1 LEPPRSQTFVPSLH
15 RDPSHKDVAF
25 SFASTGMRYPA
36 SVTLSFHFPSICFLW
51 RGAWRRTIPFVLGSI
66 LAATAAAAAPKAGA
80 PKAAAPSAPDRYRRT
95 LEEGV
100 ANGVYDAV
108 AVGLIDGKEQ
118 KTWFFGK
125 NRDALSERSAFE
137 IGAVTEVFTGILLA
151 QAVLDGKL
159 RLTDP
164 VGSLLPADFP
174 WADPEF
180 AATQVVALATQTSGL
195 PATPANLF
203 PVDPDDAYADYTE
216 GDLLAFLAN
225 YRPGE
230 WKRDYAYSPLNG
242 ALLCVL
248 LGKLYENGC
257 STLLISKVLDP
268 LGLSKTGFG
277 DPAELL
283 QGHAYGRDA
292 HHWHFKKAMAGA
304 AGLRSTLQDLLA
316 FLSHNLHPDDS
327 ALRGALLLA
336 RQARSQAAA
345 GGLGL
350 GWTIHDVEMER
361 QTWPLAWRASRT
373 GGFSTF
379 IGFRTDRQQALV
391 LLANSSEDLASLGIA
406 WLTGETPPP
415 ASPPPFV
422 PDAAR
427 LARYAGLY
435 RLFNHTELIVSDSGS
450 ALRMQVRG
458 QPAWPLFAVAEDSF
472 VTQGGTVGLSFIRNI
487 DEFSGLLLRTNG
499 QFVTGERLSARA
511 PRLQRAAIT
520 LDASRLAVYAGDYRL
535 DADTLLRITVG
546 DDGLGA
552 QLSGAA
558 RSAMRAYA
566 TDRFADADGQ
576 NGLIFE
582 RDEKGRIVAVVLD
595 LAGGERKATPANW
608 RAP

>member
-1 LEPPRSQTFVPSLH
+1 MEPPRSETLVPSLH
-15 RDPSHKDVAF
+15 RDHSHKDVA
-25 SFASTGMRYPA
+25 STFAALGMRYPA
-36 SVTLSFHFPSICFLW
+36 SVIPSIPIPRLC
-51 RGAWRRTIPFVLGSI
+51 AWRRTIVVVLCLG
-66 LAATAAAAAPKAGA
+66 LVATAAAAAPK
-80 PKAAAPSAPDRYRRT
+80 KAAAPSVPDRYRRV
-95 LEEGV
+95 LEDGV
-100 ANGVYDAV
+100 ANGAFDGV
-108 AVGLIDGKEQ
+108 AVGLIDGKQ
-118 KTWFFGK
+118 QQTWYFGK
-125 NRDALSERSAFE
+125 HRDALNERSAFE

-164 VGSLLPADFP
+164 IGSLLPADFP

-180 AATQVVALATQTSGL
+180 AATPVVALATQTSGL

-203 PVDPDDAYADYTE
+203 AADPDDAYADYTE
-216 GDLLAFLAN
+216 NDLLAFLAN
-225 YRPGE
+225 YRPHE
-230 WKRDYAYSPLNG
+230 WKRGYAYSPLNG

-248 LGKLYENGC
+248 LGKLYQNGC

-268 LGLSKTGFG
+268 LGLPKTGFG
-277 DPAELL
+277 DPAELQ
-283 QGHAYGRDA
+283 QGHAYGREA
-292 HHWHFKKAMAGA
+292 HHWHFKKALAGA

-336 RQARSQAAA
+336 RQARSQAAV

-350 GWTIHDVEMER
+350 GWAIHDVEAER
-361 QTWPLAWRASRT
+361 QTWPLVWRASRT

-391 LLANSSEDLASLGIA
+391 LLANSAEDLASLGIA

-415 ASPPPFV
+415 APPAPFV

-435 RLFNHTELIVSDSGS
+435 RLLNHTEVIVDDGGS
-450 ALRMQVRG
+450 TLRVQLRG

-472 VTQGGTVGLSFIRNI
+472 VTQGGAVGLSFIRNI
-487 DEFSGLLLRTNG
+487 DEISGLLLRTNG
-499 QFVTGERLSARA
+499 EFVTGERLSVRA
-511 PRLQRAAIT
+511 PRLRRVAIA
-520 LDASRLAVYAGDYRL
+520 LDASTLAGYAGDYRL
-535 DADTLLRITVG
+535 DADTLLRITVSNG
-546 DDGLGA
+546 GLDT

-566 TDRFADADGQ
+566 TDRFSDADGL
-576 NGLIFE
+576 NGLVFE
-582 RDEKGRIVAVVLD
+582 RDEHGRIVSVSLD
-595 LAGGERKATPANW
+595 LAGGAREAKPTNW

>member
-1 LEPPRSQTFVPSLH
+1 
-15 RDPSHKDVAF
+15 
-25 SFASTGMRYPA
+25 MRYPA
-36 SVTLSFHFPSICFLW
+36 RVIPRVHFPSFHLSW
-51 RGAWRRTIPFVLGSI
+51 RGALRRAIPFVLCLVLS
-66 LAATAAAAAPKAGA
+66 ATAAVGA
-80 PKAAAPSAPDRYRRT
+80 PKAPGPKTAAQGVSDRYRRV

-100 ANGVYDAV
+100 ANGVYDGV

-125 NRDALSERSAFE
+125 HRDSASERNAYE
-137 IGAVTEVFTGILLA
+137 IGAVTDVFTGILLA

-159 RLTDP
+159 RLSDP
-164 VGSLLPADFP
+164 ISGLLPAEFP

-180 AATQVVALATQTSGL
+180 AATPVVALATQTSGL

-203 PVDPDDAYADYTE
+203 AVDPDDAYADYTE
-216 GDLLAFLAN
+216 SDLLAFLAN

-230 WKRDYAYSPLNG
+230 RKRDYAYSPLNG

-268 LGLSKTGFG
+268 LGLLKTGFG
-277 DPAELL
+277 DPAELQ
-283 QGHAYGRDA
+283 QGHAYGREA
-292 HHWHFKKAMAGA
+292 RHWHFKKAMAGA
-304 AGLRSTLQDLLA
+304 AGLRSTLADLMT

-336 RQARSQAAA
+336 RQARIQAAA

-350 GWTIHDVEMER
+350 GWTIHDVEMDR

-391 LLANSSEDLASLGIA
+391 LLANSAEDLASLGVA
-406 WLTGETPPP
+406 WLTGEPPPP
-415 ASPPPFV
+415 APPPPFV
-422 PDAAR
+422 PDPAR

-435 RLFNHTELIVSDSGS
+435 RLLNHTEVIVSDSGS
-450 ALRMQVRG
+450 TLRMQLRG

-487 DEFSGLLLRTNG
+487 DEFTGLLLRANG
-499 QFVTGERLSARA
+499 EFVTGERLSARA
-511 PRLQRAAIT
+511 PRLQRTSIALDPSALAA
-520 LDASRLAVYAGDYRL
+520 YAGDYRL
-535 DADTLLRITVG
+535 DADTLLRVTAS

-558 RSAMRAYA
+558 RSVLRAYA
-566 TDRFADADGQ
+566 TDRFTDADGQ

-582 RDEKGRIVAVVLD
+582 RDENGHVVAVTLD
-595 LAGGERKATPANW
+595 LAGGERKATRANW
-608 RAP
+608 RLP

>member
-1 LEPPRSQTFVPSLH
+1 
-15 RDPSHKDVAF
+15 
-25 SFASTGMRYPA
+25 MRYPA
-36 SVTLSFHFPSICFLW
+36 RVIPRIHFPGL
-51 RGAWRRTIPFVLGSI
+51 GALRRTIPVVLG
-66 LAATAAAAAPKAGA
+66 LALATAAAAPA
-80 PKAAAPSAPDRYRRT
+80 PKAAAPDVPDRYRRV

-100 ANGVYDAV
+100 ANGAYDGV
-108 AVGLIDGKEQ
+108 AVGLIDGKQQ

-125 NRDALSERSAFE
+125 HGDSPGEPNAYE

-164 VGSLLPADFP
+164 ISGLLPAGFP
-174 WADPEF
+174 WADPEL
-180 AATQVVALATQTSGL
+180 AATPVVALATQTSGL

-203 PVDPDDAYADYTE
+203 AIDPDDAYADYTE
-216 GDLLAFLAN
+216 KDLLAFLAN
-225 YRPGE
+225 YRPGD

-248 LGKLYENGC
+248 LGKLYENAC

-268 LGLSKTGFG
+268 LGLPKTGFG
-277 DPAELL
+277 DPAELQ
-283 QGHAYGRDA
+283 QGHAYGREVR
-292 HHWHFKKAMAGA
+292 HWHFKKAMAGA
-304 AGLRSTLQDLLA
+304 AGLRSTLPDLMT

-336 RQARSQAAA
+336 RQSRDQAAA

-350 GWTIHDVEMER
+350 GWTIHDVETDQ

-391 LLANSSEDLASLGIA
+391 LLANSAEDLASLGVA
-406 WLTGETPPP
+406 WLTGEPPPP
-415 ASPPPFV
+415 APPPPFV

-435 RLFNHTELIVSDSGS
+435 RLLNHSEVIVSESGLT
-450 ALRMQVRG
+450 LRMQLRG

-472 VTQGGTVGLSFIRNI
+472 VTQGGAVGLSFIRNI
-487 DEFSGLLLRTNG
+487 DEFSGLLLRANG
-499 QFVTGERLSARA
+499 EFVTGERLSARA
-511 PRLQRAAIT
+511 PRLQRTAIALDPAT
-520 LDASRLAVYAGDYRL
+520 LAGYAGDYRL
-535 DADTLLRITVG
+535 DTNTLLRITARE
-546 DDGLGA
+546 DGLGA

-558 RSAMRAYA
+558 RDAMRPYA
-566 TDRFADADGQ
+566 TDRFTDADGQ
-576 NGLIFE
+576 NGLVFE
-582 RDEKGRIVAVVLD
+582 RDEKGHIVAVVLD
-595 LAGGERKATPANW
+595 LAGGERKATHANW
-608 RAP
+608 RVP

>member
-1 LEPPRSQTFVPSLH
+1 MIPRIHSPWL
-15 RDPSHKDVAF
+15 
-25 SFASTGMRYPA
+25 G
-36 SVTLSFHFPSICFLW
+36 
-51 RGAWRRTIPFVLGSI
+51 GALRRTISVVCG
-66 LAATAAAAAPKAGA
+66 LAVAAAAAAAAPKA
-80 PKAAAPSAPDRYRRT
+80 AAPEVPDRYRRM

-100 ANGVYDAV
+100 ANGVYDGV
-108 AVGLIDGKEQ
+108 AVGLIDGKQQ
-118 KTWFFGK
+118 KTWYFGK
-125 NRDALSERSAFE
+125 HRDSASEPNAYE

-164 VGSLLPADFP
+164 IGGLLPAGFP

-180 AATQVVALATQTSGL
+180 AATPVVALATQTSGL

-203 PVDPDDAYADYTE
+203 AVDPDDAYADYTE
-216 GDLLAFLAN
+216 SDLLAFLAN
-225 YRPGE
+225 YRQGD
-230 WKRDYAYSPLNG
+230 WRRDYAYSPLNG

-257 STLLISKVLDP
+257 ATLMISKILDP
-268 LGLSKTGFG
+268 LGLPKTGFG
-277 DPAELL
+277 DPAELQ
-283 QGHAYGRDA
+283 QGHAYGREA
-292 HHWHFKKAMAGA
+292 HHWHFKKALAGA
-304 AGLRSTLQDLLA
+304 AGLRSTLPDLMT
-316 FLSHNLHPDDS
+316 FLRHNLHPDDS

-336 RQARSQAAA
+336 RQARTQAAA

-350 GWTIHDVEMER
+350 GWTIHDVETDQ

-391 LLANSSEDLASLGIA
+391 LLANSAEDLASLGIA
-406 WLTGETPPP
+406 WLTGEPPPP
-415 ASPPPFV
+415 APPPPFV

-435 RLFNHTELIVSDSGS
+435 RLLNHTEVIVSDSGS
-450 ALRMQVRG
+450 MLRMQLRG

-472 VTQGGTVGLSFIRNI
+472 VTQGGAVGLSFIRNI
-487 DEFSGLLLRTNG
+487 DEFSGLLLRANG
-499 QFVTGERLSARA
+499 EFVTGDRLSERA
-511 PRLQRAAIT
+511 PRLQRTAIE
-520 LDASRLAVYAGDYRL
+520 LDASTLAAYAGDYHL
-535 DADTLLRITVG
+535 DANTLLRITAS

-566 TDRFADADGQ
+566 TDRFTDADGQ

-582 RDEKGRIVAVVLD
+582 RDEKGHVVAVVLD
-595 LAGGERKATPANW
+595 LAGGERKATRVSW
-608 RAP
+608 RVP

>member
-1 LEPPRSQTFVPSLH
+1 
-15 RDPSHKDVAF
+15 VAYIFF
-25 SFASTGMRYPA
+25 SPLGMRYPA
-36 SVTLSFHFPSICFLW
+36 SVIPSFHFPWF
-51 RGAWRRTIPFVLGSI
+51 GAWRRTVPFILG
-66 LAATAAAAAPKAGA
+66 LALAAATAAAAV
-80 PKAAAPSAPDRYRRT
+80 PKAAAPSASDRYRRV
-95 LEEGV
+95 LEDGV
-100 ANGVYDAV
+100 ANGAYEGV
-108 AVGLIDGKEQ
+108 AVGLIDGKDQ

-125 NRDALSERSAFE
+125 HRDAVSERSAFE
-137 IGAVTEVFTGILLA
+137 IGAVTDVFTGILLA

-164 VGSLLPADFP
+164 IGSLLPAAFP

-180 AATQVVALATQTSGL
+180 AATPIVALATQTSGL

-203 PVDPDDAYADYTE
+203 AADPDDAYADYTE
-216 GDLLAFLAN
+216 NDLLTFLAN
-225 YRPGE
+225 YRPDV
-230 WKRDYAYSPLNG
+230 WKREYAYSPLNG

-257 STLLISKVLDP
+257 ATLLIGKVLDP
-268 LGLSKTGFG
+268 LGLPKTGFG
-277 DPAELL
+277 DPAELQ
-283 QGHAYGRDA
+283 QGHAYGHEA
-292 HHWHFKKAMAGA
+292 HHWHFRKAMAGA
-304 AGLRSTLQDLLA
+304 AGLRSTLQDLLV
-316 FLSHNLHPDDS
+316 FVGHNLHPDDS

-336 RQARSQAAA
+336 RQARSEAGV

-350 GWTIHDVEMER
+350 GWTVHDVEAGR

-391 LLANSSEDLASLGIA
+391 LLASSAEDLASLGVA
-406 WLTGETPPP
+406 WLMGEAPPP
-415 ASPPPFV
+415 APAAPFV

-435 RLFNHTELIVSDSGS
+435 RLLSHAEVIVSDSG
-450 ALRMQVRG
+450 ATLHMQLRG
-458 QPAWPLFAVAEDSF
+458 QPAWPLFAVAEDAF
-472 VTQGGTVGLSFIRNI
+472 VTQGGAVGLSFIRNI
-487 DEFSGLLLRTNG
+487 DEFSGLVLRTNG
-499 QFVTGERLSARA
+499 TYVTGERLSARA
-511 PRLQRAAIT
+511 PRLQRTTIVLNASALAA
-520 LDASRLAVYAGDYRL
+520 YAGDYRL
-535 DADTLLRITVG
+535 DADTLLRVSVSG
-546 DDGLGA
+546 EGLDA

-566 TDRFADADGQ
+566 TDRFADTEGQ

-582 RDEKGRIVAVVLD
+582 RDEHGRIVAVVLD